1 MNMNKQPQQTSPHP
15 AVAGMRFRQQT
26 HDALFADQ
34 IFLLQDHHRIV
45 RHLAASHLGSVR
57 CQLRE
62 LVLLQVHCCQPFV
75 SVMQLAHYYQLFVFV
90 MQLARPWLKLELR
103 RSGFVDLGL
112 GLDVFGFWLLRMRM
126 LRLERWLILVLRS
139 LMLRSLMLRS
149 LMLQRCYCYKG
160 VRCGLQD
167 RAK

>member
-1 MNMNKQPQQTSPHP
+1 MNMNKQPQQTSPYP

-62 LVLLQVHCCQPFV
+62 LVLLQVHCC
-75 SVMQLAHYYQLFVFV
+75 QLFVFV

-139 LMLRSLMLRS
+139 LMLRSLML
-149 LMLQRCYCYKG
+149 QRCYCYKG